1 MWQHPGKMFHGVVEH
16 TGYAAERRKMS
27 ARTGLMEV
35 EKENEWFL
43 LPQRFP
49 VQIKIID
56 PDKELCFTH
65 GASAYVELD
74 IPSRP
79 IRQFFWEIFLWQ

>member
-1 MWQHPGKMFHGVVEH
+1 
-16 TGYAAERRKMS
+16 
-27 ARTGLMEV
+27 
-35 EKENEWFL
+35 
-43 LPQRFP
+43 

-56 PDKELCFTH
+56 PGEKPPFTH

>member
-1 MWQHPGKMFHGVVEH
+1 
-16 TGYAAERRKMS
+16 MS
-27 ARTGLMEV
+27 DKTGLPEV
-35 EKENEWFL
+35 AKENEWFL

-49 VQIKIID
+49 IQIKIID
-56 PDKELCFTH
+56 STDDMLFTH

-79 IRQFFWEIFLWQ
+79 IRQFFWEILLWH